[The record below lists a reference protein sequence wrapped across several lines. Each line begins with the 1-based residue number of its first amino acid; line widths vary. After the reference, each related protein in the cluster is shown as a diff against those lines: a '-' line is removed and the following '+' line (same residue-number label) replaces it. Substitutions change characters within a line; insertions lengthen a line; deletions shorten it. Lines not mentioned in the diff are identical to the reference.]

1 MLVVIE
7 GIDGSGKT
15 TIANKLVN
23 RSTDYYYCSRKTIL
37 EEDGFIKEQMKKVS
51 SLMWTDNNG
60 EFDHFLPVD
69 YWINLQLT
77 WYSLLQEFII
87 KPNLNKLIIVDGW
100 YYKFWAR
107 LEAQNIDID
116 YLKVAF
122 KRIIKPD
129 HVFLLSTDVKKIIDR
144 KNDIKKYEQGSHI
157 GLQGNEGF
165 VAFQNITAKNLR
177 KYAEAYNWTV
187 INNNDDII
195 NTVNAIDEMIKQEL
209 LIGDE

>member
-1 MLVVIE
+1 ME
-7 GIDGSGKT
+7 
-15 TIANKLVN
+15 
-23 RSTDYYYCSRKTIL
+23 R
-37 EEDGFIKEQMKKVS
+37 IKIHKK
-51 SLMWTDNNG
+51 
-60 EFDHFLPVD
+60 EFDL
-69 YWINLQLT
+69 
-77 WYSLLQEFII
+77 YSYKRLLIRTAEVYESSCRSKQDNTNNIE
-87 KPNLNKLIIVDGW
+87 IVDGW